1 MEYSLSDFSFIGTK
15 DIFPKSG
22 QGDIVDGYHV
32 ALASNG
38 ALTSLHASLYFI
50 SDSDKAYWLNELQTE
65 DPVNFSMLL
74 VQLGIAGSYPEL
86 YQSGGYFVHKVDS
99 ASVDASGVLI
109 VVRKTWFEP
118 VDKTKEEVDKTKEEV
133 DKTKDEPKGPDMVAR
148 GSVLHLLPAYV
159 AAEFREQLSS
169 KLTQEERME
178 LYSNILEERRELYR
192 NILED
197 VQDELPDVLVTESEV
212 AEAIDLAISRYI
224 IG

>member
-1 MEYSLSDFSFIGTK
+1 MEYSLSDFSFICTK

-74 VQLGIAGSYPEL
+74 VQLGIVGSYPEL
-86 YQSGGYFVHKVDS
+86 CQSGGYFVHKVDS
-99 ASVDASGVLI
+99 ASVDDSGVLI

-118 VDKTKEEVDKTKEEV
+118 VDKTKK
-133 DKTKDEPKGPDMVAR
+133 EPKGPDMVAR
-148 GSVLHLLPAYV
+148 ESVLHLLSAYV
-159 AAEFREQLSS
+159 AAEFREQLFS
-169 KLTQEERME
+169 KLTQK
-178 LYSNILEERRELYR
+178 ERRELYS

-212 AEAIDLAISRYI
+212 EEAIDLAISRYI
-224 IG
+224 TG

>member
-118 VDKTKEEVDKTKEEV
+118 VDKTKEV
-133 DKTKDEPKGPDMVAR
+133 DKTKDEPKGPDRVAR
-148 GSVLHLLPAYV
+148 ESVLHLLPAYV
-159 AAEFREQLSS
+159 AAEFREQLFR
-169 KLTQEERME
+169 KLTHEERM
-178 LYSNILEERRELYR
+178 ELYR

-212 AEAIDLAISRYI
+212 AEAIDLAIRRYI

>member
-22 QGDIVDGYHV
+22 QGDIVEGYHV

-74 VQLGIAGSYPEL
+74 VQLGIVGSYPEL

-99 ASVDASGVLI
+99 ASVDDSGVLI

-118 VDKTKEEVDKTKEEV
+118 VE
-133 DKTKDEPKGPDMVAR
+133 KTKDEPKGPDMVAR
-148 GSVLHLLPAYV
+148 ESVLHLLPAYV
-159 AAEFREQLSS
+159 AAEFREQLFR
-169 KLTQEERME
+169 KLTQEERRE
-178 LYSNILEERRELYR
+178 LYSNILE
-192 NILED
+192 D
-197 VQDELPDVLVTESEV
+197 VQVELPDVLVTESEV
-212 AEAIDLAISRYI
+212 AEAIDLAIRRYI

>member
-15 DIFPKSG
+15 GIFPKSD

-99 ASVDASGVLI
+99 ASVDDSGVLI

-118 VDKTKEEVDKTKEEV
+118 VDKTKEEV

-159 AAEFREQLSS
+159 AAEFREQLFS
-169 KLTQEERME
+169 KLTQ
-178 LYSNILEERRELYR
+178 EERRELYR